1 MRRLLGNTLPVTVS
15 PAKRKS
21 PVVASAMSAF
31 LPGAGQIYAHRT
43 ARGLILLVATL
54 ALAPIYIGIGLW
66 IWQIFDA
73 ASCVKRGL

>member
-1 MRRLLGNTLPVTVS
+1 
-15 PAKRKS
+15 
-21 PVVASAMSAF
+21 MSAF

>member
-1 MRRLLGNTLPVTVS
+1 MRRHLGNTPLVTVS

-43 ARGLILLVATL
+43 ARGLLLLVATL
-54 ALAPIYIGIGLW
+54 ALTPIYIGIGLW
-66 IWQIFDA
+66 FWQVFDA
-73 ASCVKRGL
+73 AKCAERPR